1 MGSQPHKMKMLWFI
15 LAGVGVGLLLI
26 HPVIMLAY
34 AMSHRSPGT
43 PLTILYVLH
52 ELRHAF
58 GPGVVH
64 MGVIF
69 AIVGGVAGWMVWSW
83 FRQKK
88 QLEEERVACLRD
100 LTALNTLKELTVT
113 LAHYIRNANM
123 VVGGFSDHLLK
134 AIPDPKLQEQLR
146 LIHQASE
153 EIDAVMASLQN
164 LTEISTV
171 EYTASS
177 HEKMIDLKKDLE
189 ARLARVQPSV
199 EPKPD

>member
-1 MGSQPHKMKMLWFI
+1 MGSQPGKLKMLWFI
-15 LAGVGVGLLLI
+15 LAGIVVGILLI

-34 AMSHRSPGT
+34 TVGHRPPGT
-43 PLTILYVLH
+43 ALTLAYLLH

-58 GPGVVH
+58 GPGLVH
-64 MGVIF
+64 MGLIF
-69 AIVGGVAGWMVWSW
+69 ALVGGVAGWMVWAW

-88 QLEEERVACLRD
+88 QLDAERIACLRD
-100 LTALNTLKELTVT
+100 LTALNTLKQLTVT

-123 VVGGFSDHLLK
+123 VVGGFSNHLLK

-177 HEKMIDLKKDLE
+177 HEKMIDLQKDLE
-189 ARLARVQPSV
+189 ARLARVQPV
-199 EPKPD
+199 VDPKPD